1 MHHCSS
7 ETIPPTLDVIVPT
20 GHPRTLTV
28 AKRSLVAGRK
38 DMVAFSQA
46 VKGEG
51 GVVVDFSNANRPNAG
66 SGVQSKKG
74 KF

>member
-1 MHHCSS
+1 MHHCSP
-7 ETIPPTLDVIVPT
+7 ETIPPPMDFVPT

-28 AKRSLVAGRK
+28 AIRALVAGRK

-51 GVVVDFSNANRPNAG
+51 GVVVEFSNANRPNAG
-66 SGVQSKKG
+66 SGVQSAKG
-74 KF
+74 EF